1 MLNPTVIS
9 VQTTA
14 AMTAAK
20 WVRGEMVISKFLYL
34 FMFPVN
40 SGMPSTLHD
49 VCQLTYLIVYVA
61 LSQFSLPQMQFYN
74 PEHW

>member
-14 AMTAAK
+14 ATTAAK
-20 WVRGEMVISKFLYL
+20 WVRGEMVISNFLYL

-40 SGMPSTLHD
+40 SGMPATLHGA
-49 VCQLTYLIVYVA
+49 CQFTYIIVYIE
-61 LSQFSLPQMQFYN
+61 LS
-74 PEHW
+74 